1 MLVGVLALSAA
12 EPLAMRKLRVLV
24 LLVSR
29 SLLLLLG
36 VWVLALALPRSHPFP
51 SKRLRR
57 SVAIGRPPPA
67 LAAPV
72 RLLVLVVLLVS
83 QGGLL
88 VLVLVV
94 QGLVSRQLLVS
105 RSPLSLVLLLASLA
119 SGLVSVRLPAWL
131 ALVLLVLVLS

>member
-1 MLVGVLALSAA
+1 
-12 EPLAMRKLRVLV
+12 MRKLRVLV

-36 VWVLALALPRSHPFP
+36 VWVLSLVLPRSHPFP
-51 SKRLRR
+51 SKRLSR